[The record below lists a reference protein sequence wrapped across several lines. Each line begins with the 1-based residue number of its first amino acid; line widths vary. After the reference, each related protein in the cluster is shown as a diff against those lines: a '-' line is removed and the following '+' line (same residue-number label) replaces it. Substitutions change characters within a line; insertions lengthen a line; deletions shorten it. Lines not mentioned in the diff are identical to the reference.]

1 MGQTSSVQ
9 TVNFEDIQ
17 YIMNNN
23 IKNYLIINTLSKDN
37 QKTLIKNTI
46 DIDKEEHIINNYI
59 NNPSI
64 KIIIYGSNST
74 DKSITIKYNQ
84 LISLGFVNVYVYR
97 GGLFQWLLLQ
107 DIYGFELFPTTTKEL
122 DILKYK
128 SKGLFNSKLLGN

>member
-9 TVNFEDIQ
+9 TVNLEDIQ

-46 DIDKEEHIINNYI
+46 DIDKEEHIINNCI

-74 DKSITIKYNQ
+74 DESITKKYNQ

-107 DIYGFELFPTTTKEL
+107 DIYGFEYFPTTNKEL

>member
-23 IKNYLIINTLSKDN
+23 IKNYLIINTLSKNN

-46 DIDKEEHIINNYI
+46 NIDKEEQIINNYI

-74 DKSITIKYNQ
+74 DERITKKYNQ
-84 LISLGFVNVYVYR
+84 LISLGFINVYVYR

-107 DIYGFELFPTTTKEL
+107 DIYGFELFPTTSKEL

>member
-64 KIIIYGSNST
+64 KIII
-74 DKSITIKYNQ
+74 
-84 LISLGFVNVYVYR
+84 LGV
-97 GGLFQWLLLQ
+97 
-107 DIYGFELFPTTTKEL
+107 
-122 DILKYK
+122 
-128 SKGLFNSKLLGN
+128 

>member
-46 DIDKEEHIINNYI
+46 DIDKEEHIINNCI

-74 DKSITIKYNQ
+74 DESITKKYNQ

-107 DIYGFELFPTTTKEL
+107 DIYGFEYFPTTNKEL

>member
-1 MGQTSSVQ
+1 MGQTLSVK

-37 QKTLIKNTI
+37 QKKLIKNTI
-46 DIDKEEHIINNYI
+46 NIDKEEHIINNYI

-74 DKSITIKYNQ
+74 DERITKKYNQ
-84 LISLGFVNVYVYR
+84 LISLGFINVYVYR

-107 DIYGFELFPTTTKEL
+107 DIYGFELFPTTSKEL

-128 SKGLFNSKLLGN
+128 SKGFFNSKLLEN